1 MYKKFISYYRNH
13 MSVFILDL
21 ASAFGM
27 SVIDLL
33 YPIATRAVLNNYI
46 PNDNINFIIQFGN
59 SIVPNDGLRMILYI
73 GIGLF
78 LIYLVRARFSFYVTY
93 NGHIMGTF
101 IQRDM
106 RKDLF
111 RKYEQLDDE
120 FYDDF
125 QTGVLMSYIT
135 NHLRDISEMAHHVP
149 EDLFI
154 SGILFIGSFIFLST
168 INFIL
173 TIMLFLFVL
182 LIVIFTWWRRKKL
195 LETQRKVRKLHGE
208 LNSKIENSLS
218 GIRLTKAYNNED
230 FEVDRFQDVN
240 EMYANSSKEAYKEMA
255 IFHVGNEFLILILNL
270 LVLVLGGIF
279 VYYGRIDYVDLF
291 TYFLY
296 INFLVKPINRL
307 ISMMQQI
314 QQGTAG
320 FERFYQIM
328 GIEPKIKSNDGA
340 IQLVNPVGNIKFD
353 NVNFSYNNGEL
364 RVLKN
369 FNLDIKPGEK
379 IGLIG
384 ETGVGKS
391 TISKLIPRFYDVD
404 SGSISIDGVNIKDY
418 DVYSLRRAIGHVQ
431 QDVFIFYGTL
441 RDNILYGNPEASDE
455 EVIEAAKRA
464 NIHKYIKDLPDGYM
478 TYTGEKG
485 VKLSGGQKQRIAI
498 ARLFLKKPKIV
509 VLDEATSALD
519 NVTERLIQSAFD
531 DLVKEKTAIVIAHR
545 LSTIQNS
552 DRIIVLGKDG
562 IIEMGNHEELIAK
575 KGVYFNLLSE

>member
-1 MYKKFISYYRNH
+1 MISAFL
-13 MSVFILDL
+13 MSAMDLLFPIAVRTILDD
-21 ASAFGM
+21 F
-27 SVIDLL
+27 
-33 YPIATRAVLNNYI
+33 I
-46 PNDNINFIIQFGN
+46 PNQN
-59 SIVPNDGLRMILYI
+59 LKMILYF
-73 GIGLF
+73 GLGLLF
-78 LIYLVRARFSFYVTY
+78 IYLIRARLSFYVTY
-93 NGHIMGTF
+93 NGHIMGAY

-111 RKYEQLDDE
+111 KKYEELDYE

-154 SGILFIGSFIFLST
+154 SGIMFVGAFIYLST
-168 INFIL
+168 INLLL
-173 TIMLFLFVL
+173 TVIIFSFVVI
-182 LIVIFTWWRRKKL
+182 IVIFSWWRRKKL
-195 LETQRKVRKLHGE
+195 LEAQRGVRKVHGE

-230 FEVDRFQDVN
+230 FEIDRFQEIN
-240 EMYANSSKEAYKEMA
+240 ESYADSTREAYFQMG
-255 IFHVGNEFLILILNL
+255 IFHVGNEFFLKMLSLL
-270 LVLVLGGIF
+270 LVIVGGVF
-279 VYYGRIDYVDLF
+279 VYFKYITAVDLF
-291 TYFLY
+291 TYYMYITFLTR
-296 INFLVKPINRL
+296 PINRL

-314 QQGTAG
+314 QQGLAG
-320 FERFYQIM
+320 FERFYQVM
-328 GIEPKIKSNDGA
+328 QIEPKIKSEEGA
-340 IQLVNPVGNIKFD
+340 LLLKNPKGRIEFD

-364 RVLKN
+364 QVLNN
-369 FNLDIKPGEK
+369 FNIDIKPGEK

-391 TISKLIPRFYDVD
+391 TISKLIPRFYDVN
-404 SGSISIDGVNIKDY
+404 SGSIKIDGINVKDY

-441 RDNILYGNPEASDE
+441 KDNILYGNPDASDDE
-455 EVIEAAKRA
+455 IIEAAKRA
-464 NIHKYIKDLPDGYM
+464 NIHEFIMSLPDEYM
-478 TYTGEKG
+478 TYAGEKG

-509 VLDEATSALD
+509 ILDEATSALD

-545 LSTIQNS
+545 LSTIINS

-562 IIEMGNHEELIAK
+562 IMEMGTHQELMDL
-575 KGVYFNLLSE
+575 KGIYYNLLQE

>member
-1 MYKKFISYYRNH
+1 MVKKFISYYKNH
-13 MSVFILDL
+13 RKVFIWDMI
-21 ASAFGM
+21 SAFLM
-27 SVIDLL
+27 SGIDLL
-33 YPIATRAVLNNYI
+33 YPIATRAVLNDFI
-46 PNDNINFIIQFGN
+46 PNKDIDMII
-59 SIVPNDGLRMILYI
+59 YI
-73 GIGLF
+73 GLALF
-78 LIYLVRARFSFYVTY
+78 FIYLFRTRLSFYVTY

-111 RKYEQLDDE
+111 KKYEELDYE

-154 SGILFIGSFIFLST
+154 SGIMFIGSFIFLST
-168 INFIL
+168 INFYL
-173 TIMLFLFVL
+173 TIMLFVFVL
-182 LIVIFTWWRRKKL
+182 IIVRFSWWRRKKL
-195 LETQRKVRKLHGE
+195 LDTQRIVRKTHGE
-208 LNSKIENSLS
+208 LNSKIENSIS

-230 FEVDRFQDVN
+230 FEVERFQDIN
-240 EMYANSSKEAYKEMA
+240 DMYANSTKDSYKQMA

-270 LVLVLGGIF
+270 LVLILGGVF
-279 VYYGRIDYVDLF
+279 VYYQKINYVDLF
-291 TYFLY
+291 TFFLY

-320 FERFYQIM
+320 FEKFYQIM
-328 GIEPKIKSNDGA
+328 QIDPKIKSKKDA
-340 IQLVNPVGNIKFD
+340 IKLKNPKGRIVFD
-353 NVNFSYNNGEL
+353 HVSFAYNNGDL
-364 RVLKN
+364 QVLKN
-369 FNLDIKPGEK
+369 FSIDIAPGEK

-391 TISKLIPRFYDVD
+391 TISKLIPRFYDVHE
-404 SGSISIDGVNIKDY
+404 GSISIDGVNIKDY
-418 DVYSLRRAIGHVQ
+418 DIYSLRRAIGHVQ
-431 QDVFIFYGTL
+431 QEVFIFFGTIK
-441 RDNILYGNPEASDE
+441 DNILYGNPDASDE
-455 EVIEAAKRA
+455 EIVLAAKRA
-464 NIHKYIKDLPDGYM
+464 KIHEFIVNLPDGYM

-498 ARLFLKKPKIV
+498 ARLFLKQPKIV
-509 VLDEATSALD
+509 ILDEATSALD

-545 LSTIQNS
+545 LSTIMNS
-552 DRIIVLGKDG
+552 DRIIVLGKEG
-562 IIEMGNHEELIAK
+562 IVEMGNHQELVEK
-575 KGVYFNLLSE
+575 KGVYYHLLKE

>member
-1 MYKKFISYYRNH
+1 MVKKFISYYSNH
-13 MSVFILDL
+13 MTVFLLDL

-33 YPIATRAVLNNYI
+33 YPIATRAVLNTYI
-46 PNDNINFIIQFGN
+46 PNDNISFVIQFGN
-59 SIVPNDGLRMILYI
+59 SIIPNDGLRMILYI
-73 GIGLF
+73 GLALF
-78 LIYLVRARFSFYVTY
+78 LIYLFRARLSFYVTY

-106 RKDLF
+106 RRDLF
-111 RKYEQLDDE
+111 KKYEQLDYE

-168 INFIL
+168 INFYL
-173 TIMLFLFVL
+173 TVILFVFVI

-195 LETQRKVRKLHGE
+195 LETHRKVRKIHGE

-270 LVLVLGGIF
+270 LVLVLGGTF
-279 VYYGRIDYVDLF
+279 VYLGKIDYVDLF
-291 TYFLY
+291 TYFMY
-296 INFLVKPINRL
+296 INFLTRPINRL

-320 FERFYQIM
+320 FEKFFQIM
-328 GIEPKIKSNDGA
+328 GIEPKIKSKPGA
-340 IQLVNPVGNIKFD
+340 LQLVNPVGNIKFD

-364 RVLKN
+364 RVLRN

-404 SGSISIDGVNIKDY
+404 SGSIMIDGVNIKDY
-418 DVYSLRRAIGHVQ
+418 DIYSLRRAIGHVQ

-441 RDNILYGNPEASDE
+441 RDNILYGNPDASDE
-455 EVIEAAKRA
+455 EVMLAAKRA
-464 NIHKYIKDLPDGYM
+464 NIHEFIMGLPDRYM

-519 NVTERLIQSAFD
+519 NVTERMIQSAFD
-531 DLVKEKTAIVIAHR
+531 DLVKDKTAIVIAHR
-545 LSTIQNS
+545 LTTIMNS

-562 IIEMGNHEELIAK
+562 IIEMGNHEELVAK
-575 KGVYFNLLSE
+575 KGVYFDLLNE